1 MTIATPVAVTPPTPS
16 GPRIFH
22 RLSFRFALKQRP
34 DESRQVLGGEVLQ
47 ILGRVFLAIL
57 VPTYLGYVGASLNM
71 FDVYLLVAASW
82 SLWAYGQPGPQE
94 LWESGGIIAIIKGW
108 LVMVFAILLVAGPAY
123 GIGYL
128 IAKYV

>member
-1 MTIATPVAVTPPTPS
+1 MTIATPVAVTPPPPS

-57 VPTYLGYVGASLNM
+57 VPTYLGYVGASLNI

-128 IAKYV
+128 IAKYL

>member
-1 MTIATPVAVTPPTPS
+1 M
-16 GPRIFH
+16 
-22 RLSFRFALKQRP
+22 
-34 DESRQVLGGEVLQ
+34 LQ

-57 VPTYLGYVGASLNM
+57 VPTYLGYVGASLNI
-71 FDVYLLVAASW
+71 FDIYLLVAASW
-82 SLWAYGQPGPQE
+82 SLWAYGRPGPQE
-94 LWESGGIIAIIKGW
+94 LWGSGGIIAIIKGW